1 MKPFLLACATT
12 IVVAAVA
19 AVVLSRVQAPVEQ
32 AFATTGVR
40 L

>member
-1 MKPFLLACATT
+1 VKPFLLACAAA

-19 AVVLSRVQAPVEQ
+19 AVVLNRVQEPVEQ